1 MIKEKSR
8 FIHKKEIVLK
18 RRNFL
23 FKTLGALFVLGPTFC
38 LSFPEIGKINPT
50 PGMSTWTIASD
61 LGSVSDATVPLLL
74 FNSDVS
80 SGVLII
86 NAAGNYALAEDLTEC
101 TVVISSD
108 RVSLDL
114 RKHKITSVVATDPIL
129 VINGNSQIRIFNGTL
144 QGVSA
149 GSTGYGIHVLAGAS
163 KIVLKDL
170 TVYGCAKGVY
180 LDGVSL
186 SEVTGCTIS
195 DVNFIA
201 NDTGL
206 FAEFTD
212 SSVIKNCNALYS
224 NVCGF
229 ELLNGQANCFY
240 DCNTLKTTGTG
251 TVAGFKSTL
260 GTSNMFQRCVVKQTK
275 TSSITFGDKACGFLL
290 TSTEQKTKI
299 VDCIVNETD
308 VVSSRTAV
316 TFGIELA
323 PIIQPTADLLSTV
336 TLWTNQAS
344 SAYGCAW
351 SPNNDY
357 VAVTF
362 RSTSSLVSVYK
373 FDGTTLALVT
383 SVTPAAQAAGV
394 AWSPDGRYLAVGAGQ
409 YPGADPSIYIYSFNG
424 QTLTSAATFNGAGG
438 IVYSLAWSPNG
449 KYLAYADCAA
459 TGYIDVLSFDG
470 SSISL
475 LNYLTFTN
483 SVGVSIYVSWAPD
496 GSAIGVSQN
505 YNAQPLRVI
514 PVNASGQMGTAVTLA
529 TSAQWSGMKWSPN
542 GRYFATCDTTN
553 STLRVYRWNPTEVSP
568 IAPVASIADA
578 GGSYNAVT
586 WSPDGNYIVAS
597 TSNFTLRLYQFSG
610 TSLTFIKAS
619 PALNATINM
628 LSWSADGR
636 YIVACSQTGASQYI
650 ILTAMYGPL
659 NCLIDNC
666 RVCDILASN
675 MNMGRGLVMGGTNV
689 CTRTVACN
697 SGVNY
702 SYGITNVYDGR
713 FEIARS
719 VVQPF
724 DNVSMP
730 TTL

>member
-1 MIKEKSR
+1 
-8 FIHKKEIVLK
+8 V
-18 RRNFL
+18 L
-23 FKTLGALFVLGPTFC
+23 FKMACAALVLLSDICFATNNIKQVSPTV
-38 LSFPEIGKINPT
+38 GQ
-50 PGMSTWTIASD
+50 STWTLISKRAQIAD
-61 LGSVSDATVPLLL
+61 ECVATPI
-74 FNSDVS
+74 FNSDVNI
-80 SGVLII
+80 GGYIVLSE
-86 NAAGNYALAEDLTEC
+86 AGNYQLVENLVYPLYITAN
-101 TVVISSD
+101 
-108 RVSLDL
+108 RVSVDL
-114 RKHKITSVVATDPIL
+114 KNYKISIAST
-129 VINGNSQIRIFNGTL
+129 TL
-144 QGVSA
+144 PGVSVNSGCTEVYVHDGYVTGPGA
-149 GSTGYGIHVLAGAS
+149 TSTVSGVILGYGSTKVMLNN
-163 KIVLKDL
+163 L
-170 TVYGCAKGVY
+170 TVTGFDHGVWCFGT
-180 LDGVSL
+180 DSHNKVTNCHFSNVNCVSCRIGM
-186 SEVTGCTIS
+186 SFDWSDTNIIS
-195 DVNFIA
+195 DC
-201 NDTGL
+201 G
-206 FAEFTD
+206 
-212 SSVIKNCNALYS
+212 ALYS
-224 NVCGF
+224 TQSGF
-229 ELLNGQANCFY
+229 ELSNCQANCFY
-240 DCNTLKTTGTG
+240 DCNALKTTGTD
-251 TVAGFKSTL
+251 TATGFKSTL

-275 TSSITFGDKACGFLL
+275 TSSTTFGDKACGFLL
-290 TSTEQKTKI
+290 ANIEQKTKI

-316 TFGIELA
+316 TFGIQLA

-344 SAYGCAW
+344 SAYGCVW

-394 AWSPDGRYLAVGAGQ
+394 AWSPDGRYLAVGAGD
-409 YPGADPSIYIYSFNG
+409 YPVANPSIYIYAFNG

-449 KYLAYADCAA
+449 KYLAYADSAA
-459 TGYIDVLSFDG
+459 TPGYIEVLSFNG
-470 SSISL
+470 SSITQLSTLSL
-475 LNYLTFTN
+475 TN
-483 SVGVSIYVSWAPD
+483 SAGVTIALSWAPD
-496 GSAIGVSQN
+496 GSALAVSQG

-568 IAPVASIADA
+568 IAPVASVADA

-610 TSLTFIKAS
+610 TSLTFVKAS
-619 PALNATINM
+619 PALNATINT

-666 RVCDILASN
+666 RVCDILASG

-702 SYGITNVYDGR
+702 SYGIPNVYDGR
-713 FEIARS
+713 FEITRN